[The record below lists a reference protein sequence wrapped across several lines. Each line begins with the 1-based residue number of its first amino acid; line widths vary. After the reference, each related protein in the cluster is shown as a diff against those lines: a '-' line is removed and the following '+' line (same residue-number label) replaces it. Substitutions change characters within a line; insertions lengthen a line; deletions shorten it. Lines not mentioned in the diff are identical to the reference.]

1 LSRSARILI
10 VDDDHGSRQ
19 TLDALLSYQPYE
31 LSFAAS
37 GPEALMIAHESVP
50 DLILLDVMMPGM
62 DGYDVCRRLREDPQ
76 LADVPIVMIS
86 ALDDRDSRLEGITA
100 GADDFI
106 TKPFDSL
113 ELEARIRTITS
124 LNRYRRLLAE
134 RSRFDQLIDLA
145 PDGFLLIHTDG
156 RISRTNAAMLSLL
169 GVTSDAE
176 LVGSPIESILA
187 PSQRAQVQTCLAD
200 VISGRVRQARI
211 ETQFTV
217 TNAPPF
223 PAEICVARAMWDDQP
238 VAQVSVRDVTERV
251 RAARALQLAHDELA
265 RSYDATLEGWVRA
278 LDLRDRATEGHTQR
292 VTSLTIELARIMG
305 YKERDLVHIRRGAL
319 LHDIGKIGIPDAIL
333 HKAGPLNDE
342 EWALMRQHPV
352 YAYEM
357 LAPIAFLRPALD
369 IPYCHH
375 EKWDGTGYPRRLHG
389 DQIPLSARIFAVV
402 DVWDALRSVRPYHAA
417 WPIDKAREYIRSQA
431 GSHFD
436 PQVVSVFMDLTRDG
450 R

>member
-1 LSRSARILI
+1 MSRSARILI